1 MQPAYSTEC
10 PAALDARHAGVR
22 AAATRTTADGDASAP
37 TRRWTAP
44 TTRDYYASMDYA
56 GRGGWIEVVSGVM
69 FSGKSEE
76 LLRRIRRATLA
87 RHQVQVFK
95 SHLDERYGGLG
106 TVSTHSG
113 GRIDSEPVSNSV
125 EVMERLRTGTTVVGI
140 DEVQFL
146 DHGIIDVANALA
158 DAGIRVIA
166 AGTDMDFR
174 GEPFGPIGA
183 LLAVAERVDKLQAI
197 CIKCGQLA
205 TRNQR
210 LIDGRPAPAEGPTIQ
225 VGGLES
231 YEARCRACHEVPS
244 LGRAQISLLEG

>member
-1 MQPAYSTEC
+1 ME
-10 PAALDARHAGVR
+10 
-22 AAATRTTADGDASAP
+22 
-37 TRRWTAP
+37 
-44 TTRDYYASMDYA
+44 YA

-76 LLRRIRRATLA
+76 LLRRVRRATLA
-87 RHQVQVFK
+87 RKRVQVFK
-95 SHLDERYGGLG
+95 SYLDERYGGLG
-106 TVSTHSG
+106 SVGTHDG
-113 GRIDSEPVSNSV
+113 GRIESEPIQSST
-125 EVMERLRTGTTVVGI
+125 ELMARLRPDTEVVAI

-146 DHGIIDVANALA
+146 DDGVVEVANTLA
-158 DAGIRVIA
+158 DRGVRVIA

-183 LLAVAERVDKLQAI
+183 LLAVAEKIDKLQAI
-197 CIKCGQLA
+197 CVRCGQLA

-244 LGRAQISLLEG
+244 RTRAQLGLME

>member
-1 MQPAYSTEC
+1 ME
-10 PAALDARHAGVR
+10 
-22 AAATRTTADGDASAP
+22 
-37 TRRWTAP
+37 
-44 TTRDYYASMDYA
+44 YA

-76 LLRRIRRATLA
+76 LLRRVRRATLA
-87 RHQVQVFK
+87 RKQVQVFK
-95 SHLDERYGGLG
+95 SYLDERYGGLASVG
-106 TVSTHSG
+106 THDG
-113 GRIDSEPVSNSV
+113 GRIQSEPIQSSA
-125 EVMERLRTGTTVVGI
+125 ELMQRLRPTTEVVAI

-146 DHGIIDVANALA
+146 DDGIVGVANQLA
-158 DAGIRVIA
+158 DGGVRVIA

-183 LLAVAERVDKLQAI
+183 LLAVAEKIDKLQAI
-197 CIKCGQLA
+197 CVACGQLA

-231 YEARCRACHEVPS
+231 YEARCRQCHEVPS
-244 LGRAQISLLEG
+244 LSRAQIRLLD